1 MSPLFHHGF
10 PSPEKFHTKKSTVS
24 EMLAAA
30 PTFVIPPR
38 KASAVVND
46 EPAHLRRQREFGGN
60 TSMNHHSSHNNNRL
74 AQGGTMSHERNGAAA
89 GPPSSTQAVPMRTT
103 SSKRKDHTMVQ
114 SSNSVK
120 SAVEPEP
127 VLRGGGGGGGGGAI
141 HIPARGRSRSKP
153 EPISKALLKD
163 VLQNAGGPADHS
175 QTASQ
180 NSFNANGGSS
190 FPQHAIPPRRAFSPP
205 SPRTSDKQDIDVPAV
220 SWTKRTTSKKSGG
233 SGNSRGETEI
243 ARSNSDASMT
253 SIIDAYTPSRTSSKT
268 KQTISPQSSHN
279 GRFASRPE
287 NQASSANFTIPST
300 TNGTSTAKAP
310 PPPKVNLEIPAR
322 RKEYPTS
329 ILDHILNLSDI
340 ERAFATRAKLTN
352 STATAHRKSTRSLSV
367 DTNPMNYS
375 ILTNAASTTTTSF
388 SNDAADAMRESV
400 ASLQESILE
409 HLRRSVVDDMKRSG
423 FGHAF
428 RASTYSSMYTD
439 EAEDAE
445 SRWSAAVAAAESNER
460 QCAKNL
466 VIPKRGES
474 SNVGEPGGFGSLHGE
489 GDDYSFVEG
498 DEEGFETSSAC
509 AYDAVMD
516 HVMEFLDANER
527 VGGSSRAS
535 ELPSGGDSGRTSAMS
550 GAAFMGTFQ
559 KDLMKKLRIV
569 KKMMED
575 AKLNAAQAANDVHHQ
590 RKGSADSTHSAA
602 LRHFMRGRK
611 GSIGSVLFV

>member
-1 MSPLFHHGF
+1 
-10 PSPEKFHTKKSTVS
+10 
-24 EMLAAA
+24 MLAAA

-38 KASAVVND
+38 KASVGVSD
-46 EPAHLRRQREFGGN
+46 EPAHLRRQREFGSTTSGN
-60 TSMNHHSSHNNNRL
+60 HSHNRL
-74 AQGGTMSHERNGAAA
+74 PQGATTSHERNAA
-89 GPPSSTQAVPMRTT
+89 GPPSANQAVPMRTT

-120 SAVEPEP
+120 SAAEPEP
-127 VLRGGGGGGGGGAI
+127 VVRGGGGAI

-163 VLQNAGGPADHS
+163 VLQNAGPLDQG
-175 QTASQ
+175 QTSSQ
-180 NSFNANGGSS
+180 NSFNANGSS
-190 FPQHAIPPRRAFSPP
+190 LPQHAIPPRRAFSPP
-205 SPRTSDKQDIDVPAV
+205 SPRSSDKQDIDVPTV

-233 SGNSRGETEI
+233 SGNSRGDTEI

-268 KQTISPQSSHN
+268 KQTVSPQNSHN

-287 NQASSANFTIPST
+287 NQASSATFTMPPSS
-300 TNGTSTAKAP
+300 TNGTSTAKAPP

-352 STATAHRKSTRSLSV
+352 STTAHRKSTRSLSV

-375 ILTNAASTTTTSF
+375 ILTNAASTTTSF
-388 SNDAADAMRESV
+388 STDAADAMRESV

-428 RASTYSSMYTD
+428 RASTYSSVYTD

-445 SRWSAAVAAAESNER
+445 SRWSSAAAAAAESNDR
-460 QCAKNL
+460 HDVKNL

-474 SNVGEPGGFGSLHGE
+474 STVAEQGSRNLEQDGGSLHGE

-535 ELPSGGDSGRTSAMS
+535 ELPSGGNSNRTSAMS

-575 AKLNAAQAANDVHHQ
+575 AKLNAVQGASDVHHQ